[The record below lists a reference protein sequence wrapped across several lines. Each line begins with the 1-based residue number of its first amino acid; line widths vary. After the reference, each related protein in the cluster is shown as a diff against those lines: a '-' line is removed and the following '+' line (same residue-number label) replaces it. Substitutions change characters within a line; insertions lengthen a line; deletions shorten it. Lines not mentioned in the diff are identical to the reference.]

1 MILSM
6 KFAILGSG
14 SSANSYFFKGVHGSF
29 LIDCG
34 FSLSQW
40 ETRMS
45 EIDESPDSVQY
56 ILLTH
61 VHSDHT
67 KGLTKVSC
75 KYELPVYVE
84 AGVPGLSLYERREF
98 RLKKDF
104 VVNGVRFYPFPTYHD
119 AVNSAGF
126 HFDLDGVRFTIITD
140 TGILNETMFRAALKS
155 DILLLETNYC
165 EEKLPVCR
173 YPEFL
178 KQRIGGTYGHL
189 SNQTS
194 FRFLRD
200 LKKHPDCR
208 LSQVYL
214 CHLSDESNSEETVT
228 DCFASLADE
237 KLKITVCPKNKLIKG
252 VSCYD

>member
-1 MILSM
+1 
-6 KFAILGSG
+6 
-14 SSANSYFFKGVHGSF
+14 
-29 LIDCG
+29 
-34 FSLSQW
+34 
-40 ETRMS
+40 MS

-61 VHSDHT
+61 IHSDHT
-67 KGLTKVSC
+67 KGLSKVSC

-84 AGVPGLSLYERREF
+84 AGVPDLPLYERREF

-104 VVNGVRFYPFPTYHD
+104 EIDGVRFYPFPTYHD
-119 AVNSAGF
+119 AINSAGF
-126 HFDLDGVRFTIITD
+126 HFDLDGTRFTVITD

-165 EEKLPVCR
+165 EERLQTSR
-173 YPEFL
+173 YPDFL

-194 FRFLRD
+194 FRFLTD

-208 LSQVYL
+208 LRQAYL
-214 CHLSDESNSEETVT
+214 CHLSDETNSEEAVAA
-228 DCFASLADE
+228 CFSSLDDDD
-237 KLKITVCPKNKLIKG
+237 LRITVCPKNKLIKG